1 MDSKHRSSAWL
12 ARQGQTE
19 RPLPAVRSPAAGAP
33 ARRCRRRRC
42 LSAKPS
48 PTAVRRAVCQGSLA
62 FLPELQRARRPLLG
76 SSRQVKSQPAAERG
90 GATRAA
96 AGAFSR
102 APASAAPLFWQRCPG
117 RRAGEVAP
125 PPPAWQ
131 AGRGAGRVAGRR
143 AAATA
148 SRRVRARAGWGPPGL
163 AAGRERGES
172 SVPVPVI
179 PHSVLPADPSPGAFA
194 RAARPAFRNFRLPSR
209 RGCER
214 PRAEGRQ
221 HCQSLSTRSRRPR

>member
-125 PPPAWQ
+125 PPTGL
-131 AGRGAGRVAGRR
+131 AGGKGRR
-143 AAATA
+143 
-148 SRRVRARAGWGPPGL
+148 SRGGKKGCCHRFAPRSCPCRLGPPGPGSGPGAWREL
-163 AAGRERGES
+163 RPRTCHPALGPAGR
-172 SVPVPVI
+172 PQP
-179 PHSVLPADPSPGAFA
+179 
-194 RAARPAFRNFRLPSR
+194 R
-209 RGCER
+209 RF
-214 PRAEGRQ
+214 
-221 HCQSLSTRSRRPR
+221 RSRCPACIS